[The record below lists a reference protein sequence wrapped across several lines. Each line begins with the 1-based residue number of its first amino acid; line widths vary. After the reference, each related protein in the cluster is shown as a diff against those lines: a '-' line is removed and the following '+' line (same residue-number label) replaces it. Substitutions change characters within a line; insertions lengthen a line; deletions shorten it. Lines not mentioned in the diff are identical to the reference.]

1 MRWRDRIRGGLRAVA
16 GSMPGA
22 RSCGAALAV
31 LTLSAAPPPKVD
43 DAALMADAPAQDF
56 AEYGLFLDAAMSR
69 PGARVVGYGLNSPLF
84 SDHADKARYIYVP
97 QGRTVGYREDGVL
110 DFPVGAAMVKH
121 FGFARADGSLD
132 LIETRL
138 LVHRADGWAAYPYV
152 WDEADTAATLKKAGA
167 RLEVEGRDDEGM
179 PLALGWKVPNVN
191 QCKGC
196 HSVDGELSPIG
207 PKARNLNGD
216 HEGENNLARLQRLG
230 LLAGVPAHPPRMPDW
245 RDESVPTDQR
255 ARAYLD
261 VNCGH
266 CHNPA
271 GPASN
276 SGMFLTWETAAGPLI
291 GVGKGPVAAGRGS
304 GGRSVGIAPSD
315 PDASILLYRMESTEP
330 GVMMPELARTQRHE
344 KAVKLIREWISG
356 MD

>member
-1 MRWRDRIRGGLRAVA
+1 MTLPGFSHTASSERNC
-16 GSMPGA
+16 GA
-22 RSCGAALAV
+22 RFVAAAAALLV
-31 LTLSAAPPPKVD
+31 LSAAPPPQVN
-43 DAALMADAPAQDF
+43 DAVLTAEEPAADF
-56 AEYGLFLDAAMSR
+56 ADYGLFLDAAMSQ
-69 PGARVVGYGLNSPLF
+69 PASRVAPYGLNSPLF
-84 SDHADKARYIYVP
+84 SDHADKARYVYVP
-97 QGRTVGYREDGVL
+97 EGETVGYREGGVL
-110 DFPVGAAMVKH
+110 DFPVGSAMVKH
-121 FGFARADGSLD
+121 FGFTRADGSLD

-138 LVHRADGWAAYPYV
+138 LVHKADGWEAYPYV

-167 RLEVEGRDDEGM
+167 RLEVEGRDDEGV

-207 PKARNLNGD
+207 PKARNLNGLY
-216 HEGENNLARLQRLG
+216 EGENNLARLQRLG
-230 LLAGVPAHPPRMPDW
+230 LLTGVPEHPPFMPDW
-245 RDESVPTDQR
+245 RDESVPVDQR

-276 SGMFLTWETAAGPLI
+276 SGMFLTWETVDGPLI
-291 GVGKGPVAAGRGS
+291 GVNKGPVAAGRGS
-304 GGRSVGIAPSD
+304 GGRMVGIAPGD

-344 KAVKLIREWISG
+344 KAVKLIREWIG
-356 MD
+356 EME